1 MNVLDVCAALSNET
15 RLQLITILIE
25 EGPMT
30 SIDAHKEFVERFED
44 RRRQSIHSALE
55 TLVESELVEKSY
67 SKEDGGIVYE
77 VRRTNISIDL
87 EAMSPT
93 SSS

>member
-1 MNVLDVCAALSNET
+1 MDVLDVCAALSNET

-25 EGPMT
+25 NGPMT
-30 SIDAHKEFVERFED
+30 SIDAHNKFVERFED

-55 TLVESELVEKSY
+55 TLVEAEVVEKSY

-77 VRRTNISIDL
+77 VRNKNLSISL
-87 EAMSPT
+87 ETMKVSPE
-93 SSS
+93 